1 MTTESNPRLEAFQA
15 FIGQDM
21 NNSPSPLGRFLNG
34 KLIDIKMGSLTVSF
48 TVRADLT
55 NPMGTLHGGAA
66 AAMMDDI
73 VGVMV
78 FAMGREYAYTSVN
91 LNCDFLSAARIGD
104 VLTAQS
110 YVVRAGKN
118 VIHCEAKITNAEGK
132 IIAKCSTNM
141 IQTGVKMPF

>member
-1 MTTESNPRLEAFQA
+1 MNTESNSRLEVFQP
-15 FIGQDM
+15 FIGQNM
-21 NNSPSPLGRFLNG
+21 SNSPSPLGRFLNG
-34 KLIDIKMGSLTVSF
+34 KLIDIKIGSLTVEF
-48 TVRADLT
+48 TIREDLT

-66 AAMMDDI
+66 AAIMDDI
-73 VGVMV
+73 VGIMV

-104 VLTAQS
+104 VLTAHS

-118 VIHCEAKITNAEGK
+118 VIHCEAKITNNEGK

>member
-1 MTTESNPRLEAFQA
+1 MNTETNPRLEAFQS

-21 NNSPSPLGRFLNG
+21 LNSPSPLGRFLNG
-34 KLIDIKMGSLTVSF
+34 KLIDIKMGSLTIEF
-48 TVRADLT
+48 TIREELT

-73 VGVMV
+73 VGIMV

-91 LNCDFLSAARIGD
+91 LNCDFLSTARIGD
-104 VLTAQS
+104 VLTANC

-118 VIHCEAKITNAEGK
+118 VIHCEGKITNAEGK
-132 IIAKCSTNM
+132 IIAKCTTNM

>member
-1 MTTESNPRLEAFQA
+1 MNTESNPRLEAFQS

-21 NNSPSPLGRFLNG
+21 SNSPSPLGRFLNG
-34 KLIDIKMGSLTVSF
+34 RLIDIKMGSLTMEF
-48 TVRADLT
+48 TVREALT

-73 VGVMV
+73 VGVMI

-91 LNCDFLSAARIGD
+91 LNCDFLSAARIGN
-104 VLTAQS
+104 VLTAHS

-118 VIHCEAKITNAEGK
+118 VIHCEAKITNTEGK
-132 IIAKCSTNM
+132 IIAKCTTNM
-141 IQTGVKMPF
+141 IQTGIKMPF